1 MKLALGKSLLLFVLL
16 IIFTSI
22 QAQQHEWAKAIKH
35 IDTSHFS
42 IDALNLNSDSEGNVF
57 TSGSFHGAFDFD
69 PNNGT
74 KIDSSRSPY
83 YLNSYTNELDSNGN
97 YKWHQIIIGDQAI
110 NFASH
115 IDQSDNYYT
124 SMITYSDSVIIDTT
138 VFQLSQAQ
146 NPGPNA
152 FLLKFNSSKQIQ
164 WSINLQARITTTIFG
179 IESDNK
185 NNIYLSGLVNGHQD
199 SVDMDPSP
207 NTEHKIYARNTV
219 PYLLKLDSNGS
230 FQWVKTFRCCFNTSG
245 INQFDHLFSYSFLRD
260 TIINTPNGPDTINLN
275 YTDKKVLSRINPNNG
290 NELWE
295 TPIYSNNPIIY
306 PYYYYTVSLPTDAHG
321 NVYLFGTFADSLF
334 IGSSPQ
340 QTFISKGSRD
350 GFISKFDSTG
360 NLVWF
365 TQFDG
370 NQLDNFKS
378 FTINDSGNF
387 FIGTV
392 LFGKYNFPTDSG
404 QLSYFA
410 SPKKRMTLIKF
421 KTNGKFDWAKPVEA
435 GVGSQIEAIDW
446 SRATNSIYSTG
457 IYNQQLIAGDTLST
471 INKYDLFIAKTKLCD
486 PIPFYDTLYLC
497 AGDSSFIPNV
507 KTEHAGNYSQL
518 VENSSGCDSI
528 RYTHLVVYPSYPDTS
543 VYSFC
548 EGDSL
553 LYQGNYYSKDTLF
566 RYPASTVQGCDSSR
580 VVLIQSDTA
589 TVTEF
594 IGQICEA
601 DTFYFNN
608 QTYFQS
614 GIYFDTLQATSGC
627 DSILKLHL
635 TVNPKSYFQQNIS
648 ICEGDFY
655 PIGNSKYTQ
664 SGTYKDTLSN
674 NLGCDSIVTTLLS
687 IDTLPLNEQH
697 ITICEGGSYSIGFST
712 YTQAGTYSDTLYRF
726 NDCDSVV
733 ITHLS
738 VTQKED
744 STINITLCEGES
756 RRINNQTYSRSGN
769 YTQYLNFGGC
779 QITLNINVEVLP
791 KKSSTQSFALCIG
804 DSVQVGNQVYSESG
818 TYTNNF
824 LASNGCD
831 SIVTTEIS
839 IPEFEIILNENSLNV
854 FPKESYE
861 NVRYLWYN
869 CDSKRVLYEET
880 DNRFEFKLSG
890 HYAPI
895 VILDNCRDT
904 LICNQVTYNGD
915 YKLKVFPNPAKDVC
929 TIVVPT
935 AGKMKLYTS
944 NGSLVHE
951 YYFSRSRE
959 YIYQI
964 PETATGLYFVV
975 FEGEEGILTEKLSI
989 LD

>member
-1 MKLALGKSLLLFVLL
+1 MKLALGKFLLLFGLL
-16 IIFTSI
+16 IIFNST
-22 QAQQHEWAKAIKH
+22 QAQQHEWAKAIKSVDSSNL
-35 IDTSHFS
+35 I
-42 IDALNLNSDSEGNVF
+42 IGALNLNSDTKGNVYA
-57 TSGSFHGAFDFD
+57 SGPFRGIFDFD
-69 PNNGT
+69 PNNGS
-74 KIDSSRSPY
+74 KVDSSNSSS
-83 YLNSYTNELDSNGN
+83 YLNNYTVELDSNGN
-97 YKWHQIIIGDQAI
+97 YKWHQVI
-110 NFASH
+110 NTDNIVSYAGH
-115 IDQSDNYYT
+115 IDYKDNYFTSGTTYKDSVKVGDTAIHLNQSLSSGPYAYLIKYT
-124 SMITYSDSVIIDTT
+124 S
-138 VFQLSQAQ
+138 
-146 NPGPNA
+146 
-152 FLLKFNSSKQIQ
+152 SKEVQ
-164 WSINLQARITTTIFG
+164 WSINLQAYTFISIFE
-179 IESDNK
+179 IESDDK
-185 NNIYLSGLVNGHQD
+185 NNIYLSGLVNGHKD

-207 NTEHKIYARNTV
+207 TSQHKIYSENSS
-219 PYLLKLDSNGS
+219 YYILKLDSNAN
-230 FQWVKTFRCCFNTSG
+230 FQWVKTFQCCFITTG
-245 INQFDHLFSYSFLRD
+245 VNQSSQLFSYSILSD
-260 TIINTPNGPDTINLN
+260 TIINTPNRPDTINLN
-275 YTDKKVLSRINPNNG
+275 YTDKKKFSRINSNNG

-295 TPIYSNNPIIY
+295 IPVYSNSPITFPYY
-306 PYYYYTVSLPTDAHG
+306 PYDVRLPTDALG

-334 IGSSPQ
+334 IGTSPQ
-340 QTFISKGSRD
+340 QSFISKGSRD
-350 GFISKFDSTG
+350 GFISKFDSIG
-360 NLVWF
+360 NLVWLR
-365 TQFDG
+365 QFDG
-370 NQLDNFKS
+370 QLDNFKS
-378 FTINDSGNF
+378 VTINDSGNF
-387 FIGTV
+387 FIGTE
-392 LFGKYNFPTDSG
+392 LYGKYNFPTDSG
-404 QLSYFA
+404 QLSYYA
-410 SPKKRMTLIKF
+410 SPEKRMTLIKF
-421 KTNGKFDWAKPVEA
+421 KTNGNFDWAKPIEA

-457 IYNQQLIAGDTLST
+457 NYNQKLIAGDTLST
-471 INKYDLFIAKTKLCD
+471 NNKYDLFITKTKLCD

-497 AGDSSFIPNV
+497 AGDSSYIPNL

-608 QTYFQS
+608 QEYFQS
-614 GIYFDTLQATSGC
+614 GTYFDTLQAISGC

-648 ICEGDFY
+648 ICEGEVY
-655 PIGNSKYTQ
+655 QIGNSNYKKSGSYT
-664 SGTYKDTLSN
+664 DTLIN
-674 NLGCDSIVTTLLS
+674 NLNCDSIVTTFLS
-687 IDTLPLNEQH
+687 VDTLPINEQH

-738 VTQKED
+738 LTQKED

-791 KKSSTQSFALCIG
+791 KKSSTQSFALCVG

-818 TYTNNF
+818 TYTNT
-824 LASNGCD
+824 LQASNGCD
-831 SIVTTEIS
+831 SLVTTEIS
-839 IPEFEIILNENSLNV
+839 IPEFDIILNENSLNV

-869 CDSKRVLYEET
+869 CDSKRVLYDET
-880 DNRFEFKLSG
+880 DKRFEFKLNG

-944 NGSLVHE
+944 NGRLVHE

-964 PETATGLYFVV
+964 PETAIGLYFVV

-989 LD
+989 VD